1 MKKLVLLV
9 VMVML
14 AAFCLAGCG
23 GDDVSSDDTTTTTA
37 GGNQLIIG
45 ISSVPTSLDEQQ
57 ISDYNSDRVAS
68 EIYDTL
74 LRFSDT
80 GTDVEPN
87 LATDWDISEDGLTY
101 TLTLRDDVKFHDGT
115 DFNAE
120 AVVFNYER
128 FVSGDPVFAYADPI
142 FGSVT
147 SPEED
152 RIVKSAEAVDDTTVV
167 FHLYQPFAPFLAHL
181 AMTQFSIVSPTA
193 ADGVD
198 VQDFGRSPVGTGP
211 YKFGSWTGE
220 TEVVLEKNDDYWG
233 NTPNVDRLIYR
244 FITDDNTRLNELEAG
259 SIDIAVDPLPD
270 SIAGF
275 EANSGFQILQEPGLH
290 TWYLSLNTQVAPFDN
305 ADIRHAFYYAIDRE
319 AIVDNILLG
328 TGVLA
333 ENFLPPATPGY
344 TSDVPK
350 YEYSPE
356 KAKELLEKA
365 GATDLTVDFW
375 VPEGGSGMQS
385 PDAMATA
392 IQGDLAN
399 VGVTL
404 NIKKLEWGA
413 YLDQM
418 FGDFPPEDQ
427 EMLLGQMSWIS
438 DNGDPDN
445 FLFFLC
451 SNTQWP
457 PNYNSA
463 YYSNAEFEKLITEAR
478 FNPNWDER
486 KPLYE
491 EAQKILMGDLPYLPI
506 DHEIITAI
514 GRDGIDGFVIHPR
527 GFFRT
532 GNVTMP

>member
-1 MKKLVLLV
+1 MKKLALLIMVLLIAGLLLV
-9 VMVML
+9 
-14 AAFCLAGCG
+14 GCG
-23 GDDVSSDDTTTTTA
+23 SDDVTDDGTTTTTS
-37 GGNQLIIG
+37 GENQLIIG
-45 ISSVPTSLDEQQ
+45 ISSVPVSLDEQQ

-68 EIYDTL
+68 ELYDTL
-74 LRFSDT
+74 LRFTDDS
-80 GTDVEPN
+80 TDVEPG
-87 LATDWDISEDGLTY
+87 LATDWDVSEDGLTY
-101 TLTLRDDVKFHDGT
+101 TITLRDGVKFHDGT
-115 DFNAE
+115 DFDAD
-120 AVVFNYER
+120 AVVYNFER
-128 FVSGDPVFAYADPI
+128 FTSGEPVFAYADPI
-142 FGSVT
+142 FDMVDSV
-147 SPEED
+147 
-152 RIVKSAEAVDDTTVV
+152 SAPDESTVV
-167 FHLYQPFAPFLAHL
+167 FKLKEPFAPFLAHL

-193 ADGVD
+193 AEESGI
-198 VQDFGRSPVGTGP
+198 QDFGRNPVGTGP
-211 YKFGSWTGE
+211 YKFVSWTGE
-220 TEVVLEKNDDYWG
+220 TEVIMERNDDYWG
-233 NTPNVDRLIYR
+233 DKPNIDRLIYR

-275 EANSGFQILQEPGLH
+275 EAHSGFQILQEPGLH
-290 TWYLSLNTQVAPFDN
+290 TWYLSLNTQVPPFDK
-305 ADIRHAFYYAIDRE
+305 AEVRHAFYHAIDRE

-333 ENFLPPATPGY
+333 VNFLPPATPGY
-344 TSDVPK
+344 TDDVPK
-350 YEYSPE
+350 YEFSPE
-356 KAKELLEKA
+356 KAKELLAEA
-365 GATDLTVDFW
+365 GEENLTVDFW

-445 FLFFLC
+445 FLYFLC

-463 YYSNAEFEKLITEAR
+463 YYSNDDFEKLIIEAR
-478 FNPNWDER
+478 FNPVWEER
-486 KPLYE
+486 EPLYK
-491 EAQKILMGDLPYLPI
+491 EAQQILMGDLPYLPI

-514 GRDGIDGFVIHPR
+514 GREGITGFVIHPR

-532 GNVTMP
+532 TGVTVP